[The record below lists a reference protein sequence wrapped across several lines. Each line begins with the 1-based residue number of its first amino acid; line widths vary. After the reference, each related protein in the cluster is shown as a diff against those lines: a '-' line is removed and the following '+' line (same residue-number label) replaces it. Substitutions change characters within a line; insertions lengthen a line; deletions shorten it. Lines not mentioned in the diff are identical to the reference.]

1 MNGLLDWM
9 IRGLLCLLE
18 ITLCMR
24 LREREKCPGIARM
37 GSPRGLVFSHGVGLS
52 SLIETV
58 EVEYLKFSPHHT
70 RRRLF
75 QAVIR
80 DSNQSANEIGTA
92 SPSRANRRK
101 WTSQ

>member
-1 MNGLLDWM
+1 MNALLDWM
-9 IRGLLCLLE
+9 IRGCLCLLE

-24 LREREKCPGIARM
+24 LRAKGKCPGIARM
-37 GSPRGLVFSHGVGLS
+37 GSPRGLVFSHGVARS
-52 SLIETV
+52 SPIETV

-80 DSNQSANEIGTA
+80 DSNQSVSETGGE
-92 SPSRANRRK
+92 SRPNYKRE
-101 WTSQ
+101 S